1 MKCHLASESH
11 LRNMKLFGQNSSKI
25 IGQNSRAVRV
35 IAIVLSSLKEG
46 FLVFFELAIQ
56 IDAFLQILCT
66 HRLCA

>member
-25 IGQNSRAVRV
+25 IGQNSRAVRL
-35 IAIVLSSLKEG
+35 IIIIVSSLKEG

-56 IDAFLQILCT
+56 IDVFLQILCS
-66 HRLCA
+66 HKLYA